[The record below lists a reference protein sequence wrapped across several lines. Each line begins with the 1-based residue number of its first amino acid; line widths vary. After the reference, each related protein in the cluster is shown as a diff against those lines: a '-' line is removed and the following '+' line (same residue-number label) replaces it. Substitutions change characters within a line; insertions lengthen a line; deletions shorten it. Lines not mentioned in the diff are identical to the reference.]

1 MTIQELLN
9 SDQNIQE
16 WKPSASWCRDRK
28 KSGKPM
34 GASQKASCKAQGV
47 VARDTGKTQLN
58 KTTGKRE
65 KLAGKRAR
73 SEKYGGSVSSTRTG

>member
-1 MTIQELLN
+1 MLMHEV
-9 SDQNIQE
+9 DQHIDE

-58 KTTGKRE
+58 KKTGKRE
-65 KLAGKRAR
+65 KLGGKRIP
-73 SEKYGGSVSSTRTG
+73 SEKYGGRVSKTRTG